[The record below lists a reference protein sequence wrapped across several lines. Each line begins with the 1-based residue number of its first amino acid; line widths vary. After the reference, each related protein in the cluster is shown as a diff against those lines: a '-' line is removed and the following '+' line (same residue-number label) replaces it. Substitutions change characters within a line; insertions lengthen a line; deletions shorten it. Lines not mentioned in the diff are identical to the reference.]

1 MEDLDGAMADF
12 SKAVQLNKSFPI
24 AYVQKCYTDFR
35 YAMAKHDLDKVTE
48 AIEGFKNATKE
59 FDQCTEV
66 FSLYAQV
73 PNSIFYL
80 ELEVKLISLAGIDG
94 TGEFQRGRGVV
105 QQGLADRP
113 RQCYNLCP

>member
-48 AIEGFKNATKE
+48 AIEGFKTATRE

-73 PNSIFYL
+73 PIL
-80 ELEVKLISLAGIDG
+80 SL
-94 TGEFQRGRGVV
+94 
-105 QQGLADRP
+105 
-113 RQCYNLCP
+113 